1 MINNN
6 PNNYVGYGVDP
17 YGGQQYPS
25 VAQAKF
31 SQPLTAQDM
40 AELQNKS
47 EKFSLSIDPIDLKRS
62 YCTHKRGHEIVLK
75 PNDDGTFTCAI
86 CGETFNLVEAN
97 EESIKEAIGSVKD
110 ILQSIKTYYLDIP
123 EESTIEFFP
132 ILALLDKVP
141 KFYQQA
147 VNNFNKYNGAGFNM
161 NNNPYQQT
169 WNLFSAVVGPNA
181 AAPIPGYN
189 PMGGGMGYPQQQ
201 MGGYV
206 PQAGS
211 QMPFAGGYQ
220 QPMYNNMAPG
230 VNPFYMNG
238 NPNANMMPGAGNVN
252 MPQAPA
258 NDTNTGASPVASAQ
272 DATPVGGEQ
281 IVNTKTYSV

>member
-6 PNNYVGYGVDP
+6 QNYSMYGMDP
-17 YGGQQYPS
+17 YAIGAQQYPN

-40 AELQNKS
+40 AELQNKA
-47 EKFSLSIDPIDLKRS
+47 EKFSLSIEPIDLKRS

-97 EESIKEAIGSVKD
+97 EEVIKEAVKSVKD

-123 EESTIEFFP
+123 EESTMEFFP
-132 ILALLDKVP
+132 ILPLLDKVP

-161 NNNPYQQT
+161 NNDPYRQS
-169 WNLFSAVVGPNA
+169 WNLFASVVGPNA
-181 AAPIPGYN
+181 NAPIPGYN
-189 PMGGGMGYPQQQ
+189 PMGYQQP
-201 MGGYV
+201 MGGYQPM
-206 PQAGS
+206 PQQAPV
-211 QMPFAGGYQ
+211 QMPGYGYQ
-220 QPMYNNMAPG
+220 QPVYNNMAPG
-230 VNPFYMNG
+230 VNPFF
-238 NPNANMMPGAGNVN
+238 AGAPVAAPSVAPAPMEATPA
-252 MPQAPA
+252 MPQAPVA
-258 NDTNTGASPVASAQ
+258 APAPVAPQAQ
-272 DATPVGGEQ
+272 EAVAAGDQ